1 MSDATTAIRAAIEA
15 ALAERCARVAELER
29 RDATYAN
36 VRLATVVAALLVGVA
51 GVAIDGRLMAGLA
64 AAALGFVTVVFR
76 HADLLRELERARRA
90 VAFQERRLALV
101 RHDWKGT
108 GSTGE
113 RFRDERHDYA
123 ADLDLFGAGSL
134 FELVCAARTWLGES
148 TAASW
153 LLAPAAA
160 AEVRA
165 RQDAARELAARV
177 ELREALWL
185 AASREVA
192 RLDPAKLLA
201 WTRAPRHFASRG
213 TLRFAAIAV
222 SIFTISALGLR
233 FAGHPWGAYLLAPA
247 FGLHLAFFLKT
258 RHAAEAV
265 TAGIDDVE
273 PALAATH
280 ESLARIEG
288 EPFTSAALAS
298 ARERLGAGA
307 AGAAG
312 SLGASASVARL
323 HRITGWLDNLHDF
336 YLAAFVAPV
345 VFWRLHCALAL
356 EEWRE
361 RNGAALGDWLAI
373 LGELDALAGFAALA
387 ETHPEWCWP
396 EVLGG
401 GAGGTSAP
409 PVVEA
414 AALAHP
420 LLPPDRRVANDLALG
435 APPAHQ
441 LWMVSGSNMSGKS
454 TWLRSIGSA
463 TVLALAGAPVCARSM
478 RLHSLR
484 VVTSLRVVDSLADG
498 ASHFLAEVKR
508 LKRALDVAES
518 GAATLVLFD
527 EILHGTNSRE
537 RTLGARAITGRLV
550 ELGAVGLVTTHDLA
564 LVALA
569 DELGERAVNVHF
581 ADRIEGGRMHFDYR
595 IRPGVLTSTNAL
607 AVMRSVGIELA
618 FEGESPR

>member
-1 MSDATTAIRAAIEA
+1 MTPTADIRAAIET
-15 ALAERCARVAELER
+15 ALAERRARVEDLER
-29 RDATYAN
+29 RDAGFSN
-36 VRLATVVAALLVGVA
+36 LRLATVVAALLVGVA
-51 GVAIDGRLMAGLA
+51 GVVVDGRLMAGLGV
-64 AAALGFVTVVFR
+64 AALAFVIVVFR

-90 VAFQERRLALV
+90 VSFQERRLAV
-101 RHDWKGT
+101 ARHEWRGT

-113 RFRDERHDYA
+113 RFRDDRHDYA

-148 TAASW
+148 TAAAW
-153 LLAPAAA
+153 LLSPASA
-160 AEVRA
+160 AEIRA
-165 RQDAARELAARV
+165 RQSATRELAERL
-177 ELREALWL
+177 EFRERLWL
-185 AASREVA
+185 AAAPEVA
-192 RLDPAKLLA
+192 KLDPAKLVAWASEPPRFPDRRAVRLGAIVVSLLTITALA
-201 WTRAPRHFASRG
+201 LRA
-213 TLRFAAIAV
+213 
-222 SIFTISALGLR
+222 
-233 FAGHPWGAYLLAPA
+233 AGHPWGAYLLGPA
-247 FGLHLAFFLKT
+247 FAIHLAFFLKT
-258 RHAAEAV
+258 RHAAAEV
-265 TAGIDDVE
+265 TAGIDNVE

-280 ESLARIEG
+280 ESLAGIER
-288 EPFTSAALAS
+288 EPFTSAPLS
-298 ARERLGAGA
+298 KARERLAGAGA
-307 AGAAG
+307 GAGT
-312 SLGASASVARL
+312 ASASVSVARL
-323 HRITGWLDNLHDF
+323 HRIAGWLDNLHDF

-356 EEWRE
+356 EEWRA
-361 RNGAALGDWLAI
+361 RNGAVLGDWLAI

-387 ETHPEWCWP
+387 ETHPDWCWP
-396 EVLGG
+396 EVLAGSAG
-401 GAGGTSAP
+401 GASP
-409 PVVEA
+409 LPVVEA
-414 AALAHP
+414 TALGHP

-435 APPAHQ
+435 AAPAAQ

-463 TVLALAGAPVCARSM
+463 AVMALAGAPVCARAM

-581 ADRIEGGRMHFDYR
+581 ADHVEDGRMHFDYR
-595 IRPGVLTSTNAL
+595 IRPGVLASTNAL
-607 AVMRSVGIELA
+607 AVMRSVGIELD
-618 FEGESPR
+618 FEGEGPR